1 MFITGHDADD
11 AATQAA
17 RLVSQ
22 HAENQHR
29 ANLSDAEELDV
40 IAGLADLGVSAAQIA
55 TRTKVRRG
63 RVDHAL
69 AGAGSELAR
78 TAAARYELTIPQAAV
93 IAEFTEDTET
103 VTALL
108 AAARTDQ
115 FDHVAQLARNNRALT
130 EQAAEITD
138 ELRRAGVTVLDT
150 APRDHRLD
158 SLRTLE
164 GDPLTPENHH
174 DCPGHA
180 AVVETAHGYVD
191 PATRAAPSTTSRF
204 GTTRETHSART
215 ATTPTDQMTNPPTT
229 RTTGRP
235 AHRNGPAT
243 PPPCGSAPTPTH
255 TTTAP
260 AGAAARSS
268 SPDPE
273 RPTCRHNEA
282 EAARANR
289 RDVIT
294 SNKAWHAARRV
305 RRDWLAQLAAR
316 KTAPKGTATFLA
328 LTLAQHPDVTHGYNG
343 HQLAA
348 DLLSGTDRHSA
359 THPAGMSPGRN
370 GRTAALLLAGVSE
383 GRALLVAL
391 LVVLAGYE
399 ADAPTS
405 PGAPPTTAPPAT
417 CSTWPTSDTR
427 CPTSSA
433 APPARTRCPRH
444 SPTPRPPDQ
453 L

>member
-1 MFITGHDADD
+1 
-11 AATQAA
+11 
-17 RLVSQ
+17 
-22 HAENQHR
+22 
-29 ANLSDAEELDV
+29 V

-69 AGAGSELAR
+69 AAARSELAR

-93 IAEFTEDTET
+93 IAARTEDTET

-158 SLRTLE
+158 SLRTPE

-191 PATRAAPSTTSRF
+191 PVTRRPVDDAEVWDDEGDRL
-204 GTTRETHSART
+204 GEDC
-215 ATTPTDQMTNPPTT
+215 TDPDAHDHRP
-229 RTTGRP
+229 RWGRSPFQQPRPRMADLP
-235 AHRNGPAT
+235 AH
-243 PPPCGSAPTPTH
+243 
-255 TTTAP
+255 
-260 AGAAARSS
+260 
-268 SPDPE
+268 
-273 RPTCRHNEA
+273 EA

-294 SNKAWHAARRV
+294 SNKAWHAPRQV

-328 LTLAQHPDVTHGYNG
+328 LTLAQHPDVTHGYTG

-348 DLLSGTDRHSA
+348 DLLSGTDHYSV
-359 THPAGMSPGRN
+359 THPAGMSPGRD
-370 GRTAALLLAGVSE
+370 GRTSALLLAEVSE

-391 LVVLAGYE
+391 LVVLAV
-399 ADAPTS
+399 
-405 PGAPPTTAPPAT
+405 
-417 CSTWPTSDTR
+417 
-427 CPTSSA
+427 
-433 APPARTRCPRH
+433 
-444 SPTPRPPDQ
+444 
-453 L
+453 

>member
-1 MFITGHDADD
+1 M
-11 AATQAA
+11 
-17 RLVSQ
+17 
-22 HAENQHR
+22 
-29 ANLSDAEELDV
+29 

-69 AGAGSELAR
+69 AAARSELAR

-93 IAEFTEDTET
+93 IAARTEDTET

-158 SLRTLE
+158 SLRTPE

-174 DCPGHA
+174 NCPGHA

-191 PATRAAPSTTSRF
+191 PVTRRPVDDAEVWDDEGDRLGEDGDHPGRSDD
-204 GTTRETHSART
+204 E
-215 ATTPTDQMTNPPTT
+215 PTDDEDD
-229 RTTGRP
+229 RTPRSPEWASYPAAVWVCTDPDAHDHRPRWGRSPFQQPRPRMADLP
-235 AHRNGPAT
+235 AH
-243 PPPCGSAPTPTH
+243 
-255 TTTAP
+255 
-260 AGAAARSS
+260 
-268 SPDPE
+268 
-273 RPTCRHNEA
+273 EA

-294 SNKAWHAARRV
+294 SNKAWHAPRQV

-328 LTLAQHPDVTHGYNG
+328 LTLAQHPDVTHGYTG

-348 DLLSGTDRHSA
+348 DLLSGTDHYSV
-359 THPAGMSPGRN
+359 THPAGMSPGRD
-370 GRTAALLLAGVSE
+370 GRGPAA
-383 GRALLVAL
+383 GRSQRRTRPARRPARRPRRTR
-391 LVVLAGYE
+391 
-399 ADAPTS
+399 PTPRTS
-405 PGAPPTTAPPAT
+405 LGAPPTTSPPAT

-433 APPARTRCPRH
+433 APPARTRCPQPSRT
-444 SPTPRPPDQ
+444 SRPPDQ